1 MEFQRN
7 YRQLH
12 RQQDLI
18 HFQIQEQQSD
28 LDIGIRRD
36 RFSPELQ
43 KWSEQKLREI
53 RRSLEDYL
61 LLDPGFGK
69 ALIPYEPLASAPE
82 LAQIMAEAGQAAGVG
97 PMAAVAGAVAQ
108 AMGQALIRRSR
119 DVIVENGGDIFLKSQ
134 IRRLIGIYAGN
145 SVFSH
150 RLALEI
156 APAWTPL
163 GICTSSGTVGHSLS
177 YGLADAVVILS
188 GSTALADA
196 VATATGNRIKQNGDL
211 AKAVDFALSIPGIR
225 GALAIK
231 GDQLSAGGQIK
242 LLPLASG

>member
-1 MEFQRN
+1 MEFQRD
-7 YRQLH
+7 YRRLH

-28 LDIGIRRD
+28 LDIGVRRE

-43 KWSEQKLREI
+43 EWSKQKLREI
-53 RRSLEDYL
+53 RSALEKYL

-69 ALIPYEPLASAPE
+69 ALVPYEPLASAPG
-82 LAQIMAEAGQAAGVG
+82 LAQIMAEAGQTAGVG

-108 AMGQALIRRSR
+108 EIGQALARRSR

-145 SVFSH
+145 SILSH

-156 APAWTPL
+156 PPSWTPL

-177 YGLADAVVILS
+177 YGLADAVVILAK
-188 GSTALADA
+188 STALADA
-196 VATATGNRIKQNGDL
+196 VATATGNRIKQNDDL
-211 AKAVDFALSIPGIR
+211 TEAVDFALNIPGIR

-231 GDQLSAGGQIK
+231 GNHLSVKGQVK
-242 LLPLASG
+242 LVPLVFG